1 MKNIVKEGY
10 HIFSTLLCEEG
21 INEAKE
27 YIHSMKLT
35 HDDVKIVS
43 SDGMVSV
50 KTIREIDLGKAG

>member
-1 MKNIVKEGY
+1 MKSIVIKEGY
-10 HIFSTLLCEEG
+10 YLFSTLLCEDG

-50 KTIREIDLGKAG
+50 KAIKDIALG

>member
-1 MKNIVKEGY
+1 MQNTVKEGY
-10 HIFSTLLCEEG
+10 YVFSTLLCEEG

-27 YIHSMKLT
+27 YISSMKLT

-50 KTIREIDLGKAG
+50 KTIREIDLG